1 MFSMPKQGVD
11 MTWEALDLF
20 VRKSIVL
27 LLLSAF
33 LLCLVACEIVDS
45 DGNPITQPTRPSA
58 NDWDELD
65 LDPELRQAIES
76 RSSGILWRIPA
87 EFKPEGAVSVRAYTT
102 LDCAALW
109 TELKEAVFPEATQSS
124 ETGQDGSRVIAYS
137 DGTQSFSVQINAASL
152 SLKGLPRERAQAVLD
167 EISGFLGQK
176 IGFLLH
182 LWTGPVP
189 ENQWLSYGLVIDGV
203 ALDVKTDSPLPVS
216 SVFAQPDGTISLQLP
231 ILPGA
236 AQESYDLQ
244 SCMSVDEL
252 RKTAETGWLSD
263 LPMVMEL
270 TECSLIYYLDSDEM
284 TIRPGWSLTGTGYDY
299 DTGKMTPV
307 EMLIDAISG
316 KMQRMR

>member
-1 MFSMPKQGVD
+1 MHTK
-11 MTWEALDLF
+11 
-20 VRKSIVL
+20 RKIV
-27 LLLSAF
+27 F
-33 LLCLVACEIVDS
+33 LLILVLILGLVGCEIVDS
-45 DGNPITQPTRPSA
+45 DGNPITQPTRPTA

-65 LDPELRQAIES
+65 LDQELHQAIES

-109 TELKEAVFPEATQSS
+109 PELQEAVFPEANLSAETQKDGAVVT
-124 ETGQDGSRVIAYS
+124 EYTDGGQR
-137 DGTQSFSVQINAASL
+137 FSVQVNSGSVYL
-152 SLKGLPRERAQAVLD
+152 EGLPQECTQTVL
-167 EISGFLGQK
+167 EKISGFLERK
-176 IGFLLH
+176 LGFVLRQ
-182 LWTGPVP
+182 WTGTVP
-189 ENQWLSYGLVIDGV
+189 EDQWLSYGFLIDEV
-203 ALDVKTDSPLPVS
+203 PLDVKTDSPVPVS
-216 SVFAQPDGTISLQLP
+216 CIFAQPDGTIVLLNP
-231 ILPGA
+231 ILPREP
-236 AQESYDLQ
+236 QESYEL
-244 SCMSVDEL
+244 SSRMSVDEL

>member
-11 MTWEALDLF
+11 MTWEALDLV
-20 VRKSIVL
+20 VRKTIVL
-27 LLLSAF
+27 LLLLAL
-33 LLCLVACEIVDS
+33 LLCFVGCEIVNS
-45 DGNPITQPTRPSA
+45 DGNPITQPTRPTA

-87 EFKPEGAVSVRAYTT
+87 EFQPEGTVSVRSYTR

-109 TELKEAVFPEATQSS
+109 PELREAVFPKATQSS
-124 ETGQDGSRVIAYS
+124 ETQKDGSREIAYS

-152 SLKGLPRERAQAVLD
+152 YLKGLPQEHAQMVL
-167 EISGFLGQK
+167 EKISGFLEQK
-176 IGFLLH
+176 LGFALRQ
-182 LWTGPVP
+182 WTGMVP
-189 ENQWLSYGLVIDGV
+189 EDQWLSYGLVIDEV
-203 ALDVKTDSPLPVS
+203 PLDVKTDSTVPVS
-216 SVFAQPDGTISLQLP
+216 CLFAQSDGTIVLRLP

-236 AQESYDLQ
+236 AQESYEL
-244 SCMSVDEL
+244 SGRMSPNEL

-270 TECSLIYYLDSDEM
+270 TECSLIYFLDSDEM
-284 TIRPGWSLTGTGYDY
+284 KIRPGWSLTGTGYDY

-307 EMLIDAISG
+307 EMLIDAMTG
-316 KMQRMR
+316 EFKRMR

>member
-1 MFSMPKQGVD
+1 MHTNQK
-11 MTWEALDLF
+11 
-20 VRKSIVL
+20 IVFL
-27 LLLSAF
+27 LLFTL
-33 LLCLVACEIVDS
+33 LLCMIGCEIVGP
-45 DGNPITQPTRPSA
+45 DGNPITQPTRPTA

-137 DGTQSFSVQINAASL
+137 DKTQSFSVQINAASL
-152 SLKGLPRERAQAVLD
+152 SLKGLPRERAQAVLY
-167 EISGFLGQK
+167 EISGFLEQK
-176 IGFLLH
+176 LGFPLRQ
-182 LWTGPVP
+182 WTGPVP
-189 ENQWLSYGLVIDGV
+189 EGQWLSYGIVIDGV
-203 ALDVKTDSPLPVS
+203 PMDVKTDSPLPVS
-216 SVFAQPDGTISLQLP
+216 CVFAQPDGTISLQLP

-270 TECSLIYYLDSDEM
+270 TECSLIYFLDSDEM
-284 TIRPGWSLTGTGYDY
+284 TIRPGWSLTGTGYDFG
-299 DTGKMTPV
+299 TGKMTPV

>member
-1 MFSMPKQGVD
+1 MAGCD
-11 MTWEALDLF
+11 MLHLSARRWIT
-20 VRKSIVL
+20 L
-27 LLLSAF
+27 LLLSAL
-33 LLCLVACEIVDS
+33 LLCFVGCEIVGP
-45 DGNPITQPTRPSA
+45 DGNPITQPTRPTA

-76 RSSGILWRIPA
+76 RSSGILWRIPT
-87 EFKPEGAVSVRAYTT
+87 EFQPEGIVSVRPYTM

-109 TELKEAVFPEATQSS
+109 SELRQAVFPEAIQRTETQK
-124 ETGQDGSRVIAYS
+124 DGSSILEY
-137 DGTQSFSVQINAASL
+137 DNGTQSFDLQINAASIYL
-152 SLKGLPRERAQAVLD
+152 EGLPREETQTILA
-167 EISGFLGQK
+167 EISGFLERK
-176 IGFLLH
+176 LGFTLRQ
-182 LWTGPVP
+182 WTGPVP
-189 ENQWLSYGLVIDGV
+189 EDQWLSYGLVIDGV
-203 ALDVKTDSPLPVS
+203 PLDVKTDSTAPVS
-216 SVFAQPDGTISLQLP
+216 CVFAQPDGMIVLLLP

-236 AQESYDLQ
+236 PQENYDLA
-244 SCMSVDEL
+244 SHMSLDEL

-316 KMQRMR
+316 KVQRMR

>member
-11 MTWEALDLF
+11 MTWEALDLV
-20 VRKSIVL
+20 VRKTIVL
-27 LLLSAF
+27 LLLLAL
-33 LLCLVACEIVDS
+33 LLCFVGCEIVDS
-45 DGNPITQPTRPSA
+45 DGNPITQPTRPTA

-87 EFKPEGAVSVRAYTT
+87 EFQPEGTVSVRSYNR
-102 LDCAALW
+102 LDCAELW
-109 TELKEAVFPEATQSS
+109 SELQEAVFPEAIQHA
-124 ETGQDGSRVIAYS
+124 ETKKDGNSILEYEN
-137 DGTQSFSVQINAASL
+137 GTQSFSVQINAASIY
-152 SLKGLPRERAQAVLD
+152 LKGLPREQAQTALAD
-167 EISGFLGQK
+167 ISGFLERK
-176 IGFLLH
+176 LGFALRP
-182 LWTGPVP
+182 WTGPVP
-189 ENQWLSYGLVIDGV
+189 EDQWLSFGIVIDGV
-203 ALDVKTDSPLPVS
+203 PLDVKTDSPAPVS

-252 RKTAETGWLSD
+252 RKTAETGWVSS

-270 TECSLIYYLDSDEM
+270 TECNLIYYLDSDGM
-284 TIRPGWSLTGTGYDY
+284 AIRPGWSLTGTGYDY

-316 KMQRMR
+316 KVQRMR

>member
-11 MTWEALDLF
+11 MTWEALDLV
-20 VRKSIVL
+20 VRKTIVL
-27 LLLSAF
+27 LLLLAL
-33 LLCLVACEIVDS
+33 LLCFVGCEIVDS
-45 DGNPITQPTRPSA
+45 DGNPITQPTRPTA

-65 LDPELRQAIES
+65 LDPELRQAIEG

-87 EFKPEGAVSVRAYTT
+87 EFQPEGTVSVRSYTR

-109 TELKEAVFPEATQSS
+109 PELREAVFPEALQREETQK
-124 ETGQDGSRVIAYS
+124 DGSSILEY
-137 DGTQSFSVQINAASL
+137 DNGTQSFDLQINAASIY
-152 SLKGLPRERAQAVLD
+152 LKGLPREQAQTALAD
-167 EISGFLGQK
+167 ISGFLERK
-176 IGFLLH
+176 LGFALRP
-182 LWTGPVP
+182 WTGPVP
-189 ENQWLSYGLVIDGV
+189 EDQWLSFGIVIDGV
-203 ALDVKTDSPLPVS
+203 PLDVKTDSTAPVS
-216 SVFAQPDGTISLQLP
+216 CVFAQPDGTISLQLP

-307 EMLIDAISG
+307 EMLIDAITG
-316 KMQRMR
+316 DIKRMR

>member
-1 MFSMPKQGVD
+1 MPRP
-11 MTWEALDLF
+11 EADIDLEVLDLF
-20 VRKSIVL
+20 VRKTIIL
-27 LLLSAF
+27 LLLSAL
-33 LLCLVACEIVDS
+33 LLCLVGCEIVDS
-45 DGNPITQPTRPSA
+45 DGNPITQPTRPTA

-65 LDPELRQAIES
+65 LDQELHQAIES

-87 EFKPEGAVSVRAYTT
+87 EFKPEGAVSVRTYTM

-109 TELKEAVFPEATQSS
+109 AELKEAVFPEATQSS

-137 DGTQSFSVQINAASL
+137 DGTQSFSVQINGASL
-152 SLKGLPRERAQAVLD
+152 SIKGLPRERAQAVLD
-167 EISGFLGQK
+167 EISGFLEQK
-176 IGFLLH
+176 LGFPLQQ
-182 LWTGPVP
+182 WTSPAP
-189 ENQWLSYGLVIDGV
+189 EDQWLSYGLVIDRV
-203 ALDVKTDSPLPVS
+203 PLDVKTDSPVPVS
-216 SVFAQPDGTISLQLP
+216 CVFAQPDGTISLQLP

-299 DTGKMTPV
+299 DTGKMMPV
-307 EMLIDAISG
+307 EMLIDALSG
-316 KMQRMR
+316 KVQRMR